1 VIVSRKIRRLT
12 TIVNPIF
19 QRRKLPRRISNRK
32 LLVIISRE
40 SQGGCMFRVG
50 VSIDGDGAEANPGDD
65 FKVPRA
71 RLRWRR
77 Y

>member
-1 VIVSRKIRRLT
+1 
-12 TIVNPIF
+12 
-19 QRRKLPRRISNRK
+19 
-32 LLVIISRE
+32 
-40 SQGGCMFRVG
+40 MFRVG